1 MRLVGGPVCV
11 RTDCSQYSAV
21 IMNSYIMFCN
31 QLLSVCNIAINIV
44 VIIIYDVIHVVN
56 FAFANLRR
64 RNSVVMGT
72 RVTDDV
78 MIFG

>member
-1 MRLVGGPVCV
+1 
-11 RTDCSQYSAV
+11 
-21 IMNSYIMFCN
+21 MNSYIVLQSAVVSFAT
-31 QLLSVCNIAINIV
+31 LLLILL
-44 VIIIYDVIHVVN
+44 IIIYDVIHVVN

-78 MIFG
+78 MILDNVT